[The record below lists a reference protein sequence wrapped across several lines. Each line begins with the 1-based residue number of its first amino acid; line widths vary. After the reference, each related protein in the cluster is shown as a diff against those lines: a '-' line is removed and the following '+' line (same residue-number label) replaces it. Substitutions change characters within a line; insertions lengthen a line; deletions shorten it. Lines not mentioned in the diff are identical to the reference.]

1 MAESVR
7 VRCPA
12 CRREHAYTPA
22 VLPCACGAPV
32 APPLLTGAAAE
43 PVNERTWADDWV
55 TLRCPMCGR
64 RDRWPRPELGCD
76 CGTVL
81 RVPVQSDQ
89 PPAPP
94 VTPLRAARPVTDHS
108 DPMRPSHIPL
118 PRTAPAPRPAFQPVA
133 IRTARDAVTAAALYL
148 RWLGYRDVRR
158 ADQRPPSG
166 IGLAARG
173 VVAQVEPSVRP
184 ATVRDVECLWLQSMT
199 ESAACVYFSLA
210 GYADAARTRADELG
224 VPLFVLDLA
233 GVPQPVNSPADELIA
248 GGA

>member
-1 MAESVR
+1 MAEPVR

-12 CRREHAYTPA
+12 CLREHVYTPA

-32 APPLLTGAAAE
+32 APPLLRGVEAE
-43 PVNERTWADDWV
+43 PVSDRTWAEDWV

-76 CGTVL
+76 CGTLL

-89 PPAPP
+89 APA
-94 VTPLRAARPVTDHS
+94 
-108 DPMRPSHIPL
+108 PSHIPL

-158 ADQRPPSG
+158 ADQRPVSG
-166 IGLAARG
+166 IGLAAQG
-173 VVAQVEPSVRP
+173 VVAQIEPSVRP

-199 ESAACVYFSLA
+199 ESAASVFFSLA

-248 GGA
+248 SGA

>member
-1 MAESVR
+1 MAEPVR

-12 CRREHAYTPA
+12 CTREHVYVAP

-32 APPLLTGAAAE
+32 APPLLRGAAAE
-43 PVNERTWADDWV
+43 PVSDRTWADDWV

-81 RVPVQSDQ
+81 RVPVQGDQ
-89 PPAPP
+89 LPAP
-94 VTPLRAARPVTDHS
+94 A
-108 DPMRPSHIPL
+108 HIPL
-118 PRTAPAPRPAFQPVA
+118 PRTAATPRPAFQPVA

-148 RWLGYRDVRR
+148 RWLGYLEVRR

-173 VVAQVEPSVRP
+173 VIAQVEPSVRP
-184 ATVRDVECLWLQSMT
+184 ATVRDVECLWLQAMT

-210 GYADAARTRADELG
+210 GYLDTARTRADELG
-224 VPLFVLDLA
+224 IPLFVLDLA

-248 GGA
+248 SGA

>member
-1 MAESVR
+1 MAEPVH

-12 CRREHAYTPA
+12 CLREQAYVPPA
-22 VLPCACGAPV
+22 LPCACGAPV
-32 APPLLTGAAAE
+32 APPLLRGV
-43 PVNERTWADDWV
+43 PVETVDERTWDDDWV
-55 TLRCPMCGR
+55 TLRCPVCGR
-64 RDRWPRPELGCD
+64 RDRWPRPEVGCD

-81 RVPVQSDQ
+81 RIPVQDDEV
-89 PPAPP
+89 PP
-94 VTPLRAARPVTDHS
+94 TPQ
-108 DPMRPSHIPL
+108 HIPL
-118 PRTAPAPRPAFQPVA
+118 PRTAAPPRPAFQPVA
-133 IRTARDAVTAAALYL
+133 IRSARDAVTAVALYL

-173 VVAQVEPSVRP
+173 LVAQLEPSVRP

-210 GYADAARTRADELG
+210 GYAEEASVRADELG
-224 VPLFVLDLA
+224 VPLFVLDLS

-248 GGA
+248 GGT

>member
-1 MAESVR
+1 MAEPLR
-7 VRCPA
+7 VRCPS
-12 CRREHAYTPA
+12 CLREHLYVPA

-32 APPLLTGAAAE
+32 APPLLRGADAE
-43 PVNERTWADDWV
+43 PVSDRTWADDWV

-64 RDRWPRPELGCD
+64 RDRWPRPELGCH
-76 CGTVL
+76 CGTLL
-81 RVPVQSDQ
+81 RVPVQSDR
-89 PPAPP
+89 AP
-94 VTPLRAARPVTDHS
+94 T
-108 DPMRPSHIPL
+108 PSHIPL
-118 PRTAPAPRPAFQPVA
+118 PRTAPTPRPAFQPVA

-158 ADQRPPSG
+158 ADQRPSSG
-166 IGLAARG
+166 IGLAAQG
-173 VVAQVEPSVRP
+173 VVAQIEPSVRP
-184 ATVRDVECLWLQSMT
+184 ATVRDVECLWLQSMA
-199 ESAACVYFSLA
+199 ESASSVFFSLA

>member
-1 MAESVR
+1 MAGPVR

-12 CRREHAYTPA
+12 CLREHLYTPA
-22 VLPCACGAPV
+22 ALPCACGAPV
-32 APPLLTGAAAE
+32 APPLLRGADAE
-43 PVNERTWADDWV
+43 PVSERTWADDWV
-55 TLRCPMCGR
+55 TLRCPVCGR

-81 RVPVQSDQ
+81 RVPVHSDQ
-89 PPAPP
+89 APA
-94 VTPLRAARPVTDHS
+94 
-108 DPMRPSHIPL
+108 PSHIPL
-118 PRTAPAPRPAFQPVA
+118 SRTAPAPRPAFEPVA

-158 ADQRPPSG
+158 ADQRPTSG

-184 ATVRDVECLWLQSMT
+184 PTVRDVECLWLQSMT
-199 ESAACVYFSLA
+199 ESATSVFFSLA
-210 GYADAARTRADELG
+210 GYADEARARADELN

-233 GVPQPVNSPADELIA
+233 GIPQPVNSPADELIA
-248 GGA
+248 SGA

>member
-1 MAESVR
+1 MAEPMR

-12 CRREHAYTPA
+12 CRREHLCTPA

-32 APPLLTGAAAE
+32 APPLVRGAAAE
-43 PVNERTWADDWV
+43 PVSDRTWADDWV

-64 RDRWPRPELGCD
+64 RDRWPVPEVGCD

-81 RVPVQSDQ
+81 RVPVQSDDHA
-89 PPAPP
+89 PA
-94 VTPLRAARPVTDHS
+94 T
-108 DPMRPSHIPL
+108 PSHIPL
-118 PRTAPAPRPAFQPVA
+118 PRTAPTPRPAFQPVA

-199 ESAACVYFSLA
+199 ESATCVYFSLA
-210 GYADAARTRADELG
+210 GYADEARTRADDLG

>member
-1 MAESVR
+1 MAEPVR

-12 CRREHAYTPA
+12 CLREHLYTPA

-32 APPLLTGAAAE
+32 APPLLRGAEAE
-43 PVNERTWADDWV
+43 RVSDRTWADDWV

-76 CGTVL
+76 CGTLL

-89 PPAPP
+89 APA
-94 VTPLRAARPVTDHS
+94 
-108 DPMRPSHIPL
+108 PSHIPL
-118 PRTAPAPRPAFQPVA
+118 PRTAATPRPAFQPVA

-148 RWLGYRDVRR
+148 GWLGYRDVRR
-158 ADQRPPSG
+158 ADQRPVSG
-166 IGLAARG
+166 IGLAAQG

-184 ATVRDVECLWLQSMT
+184 ATERDVECLWLQSMT
-199 ESAACVYFSLA
+199 ESATSVFFSLA
-210 GYADAARTRADELG
+210 GYADGARTRADELG

-248 GGA
+248 SGA

>member
-1 MAESVR
+1 MMRRTSIRGACARGGCALAEPVR

-12 CRREHAYTPA
+12 CRREHVYSAPA
-22 VLPCACGAPV
+22 LPCACGAPV
-32 APPLLTGAAAE
+32 APPLLRGVDAQ
-43 PVNERTWADDWV
+43 PVSDRTWADDWV

-64 RDRWPRPELGCD
+64 HDRWPRPELGCD

-81 RVPVQSDQ
+81 RLPVHAEEH
-89 PPAPP
+89 PP
-94 VTPLRAARPVTDHS
+94 
-108 DPMRPSHIPL
+108 MPSHIPL
-118 PRTAPAPRPAFQPVA
+118 PRTAPTPRPAFRPVA
-133 IRTARDAVTAAALYL
+133 IRTARDAVTAVALYL

-158 ADQRPPSG
+158 ADQRPSSG
-166 IGLAARG
+166 IGLAAHG
-173 VVAQVEPSVRP
+173 VVAQIEPSVRP
-184 ATVRDVECLWLQSMT
+184 ATQRDVECLWLQAMT

-210 GYADAARTRADELG
+210 GYADTARTRADELA

>member
-1 MAESVR
+1 MAEPVR

-12 CRREHAYTPA
+12 CQREHVYAPA
-22 VLPCACGAPV
+22 ELPCACGAPV
-32 APPLLTGAAAE
+32 APPVLRDAVAE
-43 PVNERTWADDWV
+43 PVSARTWADDWV

-64 RDRWPRPELGCD
+64 RDRWPRPELGCE

-81 RVPVQSDQ
+81 RIPVRSDQ
-89 PPAPP
+89 APAAAPAPP
-94 VTPLRAARPVTDHS
+94 PSPA
-108 DPMRPSHIPL
+108 PSHIPL
-118 PRTAPAPRPAFQPVA
+118 PRTAPAPRPAFRPVA

-158 ADQRPPSG
+158 ADQRPSSG
-166 IGLAARG
+166 VGLAAQG
-173 VVAQVEPSVRP
+173 VIAQIEPSVRP

-199 ESAACVYFSLA
+199 ESAAPVFFSLA
-210 GYADAARTRADELG
+210 GYADAARTRADELD

-248 GGA
+248 SGA